1 MKKQETKKLQQ
12 EENTNNKQN
21 NLSFKFEL
29 KMLQQQKKITLLGEE
44 TKESENTNLESL
56 GINQGLWSW
65 AGGTRKD
72 EMLWQQDKGWQGL
85 CNTWGGLTQVETIRD
100 QGRRQTSDTRGRESD
115 LNKRGVT
122 FQNKKWNSQ
131 DKKTQD
137 KTPLT
142 GVWHNGIKHLTSL
155 CWQDSGALLT
165 LTVSLLGNG

>member
-65 AGGTRKD
+65 AGGTQKD
-72 EMLWQQDKGWQGL
+72 EML
-85 CNTWGGLTQVETIRD
+85 
-100 QGRRQTSDTRGRESD
+100 
-115 LNKRGVT
+115 
-122 FQNKKWNSQ
+122 
-131 DKKTQD
+131 
-137 KTPLT
+137 
-142 GVWHNGIKHLTSL
+142 
-155 CWQDSGALLT
+155 
-165 LTVSLLGNG
+165 